1 MGSNRALLALAVL
14 FVTLARPVEPAQVVE
29 DFESYTAGALSGQ
42 NGWFTLSGSSSAQV
56 YADNGPGASGGQCAR
71 LDNAAGSGIRLIRRI
86 GNLVGTD
93 KILNIQ
99 YDIRN
104 LTNHSGMSPTT
115 IRVRVLDN
123 SNGIQYWPSIDNM
136 HYDGGGDPG
145 CQAQVS
151 DGNQKNIWATGGPA
165 WHDTGWHTVAWRLNY
180 ATRTFT
186 GVRFDGREYPQF
198 NYYFKYS
205 PGYAAT
211 ADALELNLT
220 GPDGN
225 NDVWEVD
232 NVILTSTPVPQPI
245 PIGTA
250 KGLADGTAVEV
261 QGAITAAFGGDA
273 APKFYVQEQTTRTG
287 IQVRCGGYLPDLLLS
302 APFAGQ
308 MATDEATHER
318 YIQMPGDWN
327 TTGARSTRTVALTL
341 DDLGGEAAG
350 LQEGVH
356 LGLGLNNV
364 GTLVKSCGTVTG
376 KGADN
381 SYVYITDGSGVS
393 DGGEYAGVRV
403 DLSAIAAAS
412 RPYLAAGSFVI
423 VTGIS
428 SVYEQGG
435 SYCRTIRARSAADIS
450 VALAP

>member
-1 MGSNRALLALAVL
+1 MRYARAQSAVAVL
-14 FVTLARPVEPAQVVE
+14 LLILSQPLAGAVFIE
-29 DFESYTAGALSGQ
+29 DFEGYAAGTLAGQ
-42 NGWFTLSGSSSAQV
+42 NGWFVLSGSSSAL
-56 YADNGPGASGGQCAR
+56 AFPDNGPAAPGSECAR
-71 LDNAAGSGIRLIRRI
+71 LENTAGTGIRLIRRI
-86 GNLVGTD
+86 GNLVATE

-104 LTNHSGMSPTT
+104 VTNHSGMSPTT
-115 IRVRVLDN
+115 MRVRVLDN

-151 DGNQKNIWATGGPA
+151 DGKQKNIWASGGPG

-180 ATRTFT
+180 AERKFT

-232 NVILTSTPVPQPI
+232 NIILTSTSVPQPI
-245 PIGTA
+245 PISAA
-250 KGLADGTAVEV
+250 KGLADGTMVEV
-261 QGAITAAFGGDA
+261 EGAVDALFGSDA
-273 APKFYVQEQTTRTG
+273 PPRFYIQETNSRTG
-287 IQVRCGGYLPDLLLS
+287 IQVRCDGYLPEMLLS
-302 APFAGQ
+302 GPFAGQ
-308 MATDEATHER
+308 MATDAATHER

-341 DDLGGEAAG
+341 DDLGGEGAG

-356 LGLGLNNV
+356 QGLGLNSV
-364 GTLVKSCGTVTG
+364 GTLVKIAGRVTG
-376 KGADN
+376 KSTDGLFV
-381 SYVYITDGSGVS
+381 YVSDGSGPD
-393 DGGEYAGVRV
+393 DGGGIPGVRV

-412 RPYLAAGSFVI
+412 RPNPADGSFVI

-428 SVYEQGG
+428 TMYELNGQ
-435 SYCRTIRARSAADIS
+435 YHRCVRTRSAQDFV
-450 VALAP
+450 VAVAP